1 MVIEYFSQD
10 TKSILEKLKRHPK
23 LQYAYLSTIMS
34 NSSSSVMNELL
45 TRKGIEITSE
55 MHEIYI
61 KLLCQFNP
69 SAVYN
74 YLLVLSDKNIR
85 IEYCLSVCQHYE
97 ILDASTYLLERTG
110 TLLFPLSSLLFP
122 PFLPPLSSFLP
133 PLSSFPPSFPFSS
146 LFPSPLFPFL
156 PPNIPSHL
164 ISPFPSSF
172 SIPSRMLLLFSFVL
186 PLFPLYKGLPLLFPP
201 FISSLLLA
209 LLFQLHRHPYLP
221 LSCSSPFPFRYFP
234 SSPPLYEDTSLSL
247 PLSFILDGCDS

>member
-110 TLLFPLSSLLFP
+110 THSSSSSFLLSLLFP
-122 PFLPPLSSFLP
+122 
-133 PLSSFPPSFPFSS
+133 FPFST
-146 LFPSPLFPFL
+146 LLPFL
-156 PPNIPSHL
+156 ASKY
-164 ISPFPSSF
+164 PFPSRF
-172 SIPSRMLLLFSFVL
+172 
-186 PLFPLYKGLPLLFPP
+186 
-201 FISSLLLA
+201 
-209 LLFQLHRHPYLP
+209 
-221 LSCSSPFPFRYFP
+221 
-234 SSPPLYEDTSLSL
+234 SL
-247 PLSFILDGCDS
+247 PFFF